1 VRFSAEKEGGGS
13 AGMFRGMFVYCPDL
27 DGYRTPKMRHFADPI
42 ECRPAYALCVD
53 HVSKSVV
60 LAVRGTLDPADLLTD
75 AVAYSLPFLDRKQ
88 RKVGYAHMGILR

>member
-1 VRFSAEKEGGGS
+1 
-13 AGMFRGMFVYCPDL
+13 MFRGMFVYCPDL